1 MTSIELAPGDELEGI
16 ELISL
21 VLDRAD
27 AGSVRLERAHLESV
41 DLGCSKLRGVRI
53 IDTASTDLSASGGD
67 WGGAQLS
74 RATFKGG
81 RLTGLSLGEARIE
94 EVGFKDCKLDYA
106 NFRHSTIDHVTF
118 DGCLMREADFGGA
131 AISASRFSNC
141 DLGGAD
147 FSKAELA
154 SVDMAGS
161 SLDIAG
167 SVLALRG
174 AIVDSSQLIEL
185 APRIAQ
191 ELGIT
196 VKDA

>member
-1 MTSIELAPGDELEGI
+1 MTSIELAPGDQLEGI

-41 DLGCSKLRGVRI
+41 DLGSSKLRGVKI

-67 WGGAQLS
+67 WGGAQLR

-118 DGCLMREADFGGA
+118 DGCLMREADFGGQRSTRRGSPTVTLA
-131 AISASRFSNC
+131 VPTFPRPSWHRSTWPGLPSISPDR
-141 DLGGAD
+141 
-147 FSKAELA
+147 
-154 SVDMAGS
+154 S
-161 SLDIAG
+161 SLCA
-167 SVLALRG
+167 AR
-174 AIVDSSQLIEL
+174 SSI
-185 APRIAQ
+185 PRS
-191 ELGIT
+191 
-196 VKDA
+196 